1 MSDNNTNNTPSDSN
15 PPRPQSTG
23 EQPTPRGIQSLTEHI
38 VRNKI
43 EIALLVTRLLTVFF
57 SIGYI
62 LPIFGNAQSAY
73 YKVLIANAATSALRL
88 HQRLPQVQFTKEFL
102 AKLLLEDS
110 AHYLLFSMIFLY
122 VSPVLLIILPVLLF
136 AVLHAASYS
145 LTILDLIGQNYGW
158 PARIIISLVELQTRN
173 MLRLAAYTEVF
184 LMPLTLLLLF
194 LGRAGIM
201 TPLVYYQFLSLRYS
215 SRRNP
220 HSRHA
225 FCELRLTFEAI
236 ANNQKTPGFV
246 AKLLRSAISLVNRLA
261 PVEQPVQQ

>member
-1 MSDNNTNNTPSDSN
+1 MSDNNTNNSSSDAN

-23 EQPTPRGIQSLTEHI
+23 QQPRGIQPLTEHI
-38 VRNKI
+38 ARNKI
-43 EIALLVTRLLTVFF
+43 DIVLLVTRFLTVFF

-88 HQRLPQVQFTKEFL
+88 HQRLPRVQFTKEFL

-110 AHYLLFSMIFLY
+110 AHYLLFSLIFLY

-145 LTILDLIGQNYGW
+145 LTLLDLLGQNYGW

-173 MLRLAAYTEVF
+173 MLRLAAFTEVF
-184 LMPLTLLLLF
+184 LMPLSIALAF

-201 TPLVYYQFLSLRYS
+201 TPFIYYQFLVLRYS

-220 HSRHA
+220 HTRHV
-225 FCELRLTFEAI
+225 FYELRLKFEGI
-236 ANNQKTPGFV
+236 ANNQKTPGIV
-246 AKLLRSAISLVNRLA
+246 AKLLRSGISLVQRLA
-261 PVEQPVQQ
+261 PIEQPAPQ